1 MKRIILLS
9 VLSVC
14 MFACT
19 SSTEKKDAENM
30 ELIAKYIQAV
40 ENMDFDGMGNFLDEK
55 YMGLGPSYG
64 DTIYKPQAVANWK
77 DNVTNLYEKIHYNR
91 SFLAPVS
98 IKEGPNKGE
107 WVVDWAEL
115 HINYKNG
122 GGEATIWANTS
133 YLVENGKILKSITL
147 YNEADAL
154 RQLGYKIVPAENVK
168 E

>member
-1 MKRIILLS
+1 MKKIILFAA
-9 VLSVC
+9 LSVC
-14 MFACT
+14 LFACT
-19 SSTEKKDAENM
+19 SNNAAKDKENM
-30 ELIAKYIQAV
+30 ELVSNYIKAV
-40 ENMDFDGMGNFLDEK
+40 ENLNFEGMGNFLDEK
-55 YMGLGPSYG
+55 YMGMGPSYG
-64 DTIYKPQAVANWK
+64 DTIYKPQALANWK

-91 SFLAPVS
+91 SFLVPVS
-98 IKEGPNKGE
+98 VPDGPNKGE

-122 GGEATIWANTS
+122 GGEVTIWANTS
-133 YLVENGKILKSITL
+133 YLVKNGKILKSITL

>member
-9 VLSVC
+9 ALSVC

-19 SSTEKKDAENM
+19 SSTEKRDTENM
-30 ELIAKYIQAV
+30 ELISKYIKAV

-64 DTIYKPQAVANWK
+64 DTIYKAQAVANWK

-98 IKEGPNKGE
+98 VKEGPNKGE

-122 GGEATIWANTS
+122 GGEVTIWANTS

-154 RQLGYKIVPAENVK
+154 RQLGYKIVPSESAE
-168 E
+168 